1 MVKVKLSTPVTPR
14 GNLGHPPP
22 AAKPARPRTSVPSS
36 LAAGSPRLSTPDPRL
51 RPSSHLQRELRQ
63 AQPQPPATP
72 RKENRLPPPPPPTA
86 LATAASPATPR
97 PRTTMLSRSRSMFKD
112 RGCSSVAVA
121 VGESPRPSRFQPP
134 RSSYEGASNLKKPAP
149 SCSRDQAVVADRRK
163 ASSAVAP
170 EPFLVKASR
179 DDMPAP
185 LVLVASK
192 ERDLPYRSG
201 AISPAGCANE
211 DSKSN
216 VQEHVDRSPDK
227 FGSEEITGDSDTE
240 PSYVYVKKDSDEQI
254 PGPPPPETPAAAA
267 AAADDAEEEF
277 RRESSESLYSNVQS
291 SFSPR
296 SELASAASSATT
308 GSSPRPSATA
318 QSPEASVSPR
328 PRKSAEAE
336 EGAEKRVPAPT
347 TTPRSS
353 AQSPMDAVNGLKR
366 LLTFGKRSGNGKAS
380 EAAAAPRA
388 PPARDGDSSTLLD
401 NSYVISPN
409 GNSST
414 LLGIRFRC

>member
-1 MVKVKLSTPVTPR
+1 
-14 GNLGHPPP
+14 
-22 AAKPARPRTSVPSS
+22 
-36 LAAGSPRLSTPDPRL
+36 
-51 RPSSHLQRELRQ
+51 
-63 AQPQPPATP
+63 
-72 RKENRLPPPPPPTA
+72 
-86 LATAASPATPR
+86 
-97 PRTTMLSRSRSMFKD
+97 MLSRSRSMFKD
-112 RGCSSVAVA
+112 RGCASVA
-121 VGESPRPSRFQPP
+121 VGESPRPKRFQEPP
-134 RSSYEGASNLKKPAP
+134 RSSYDGASNLKKPAP
-149 SCSRDQAVVADRRK
+149 SCSREQAVVADRRK

-201 AISPAGCANE
+201 GAITPAGCANE

-254 PGPPPPETPAAAA
+254 PRPPPPETPAAA

-296 SELASAASSATT
+296 SELAASSATT

-380 EAAAAPRA
+380 EAAPAPRA
-388 PPARDGDSSTLLD
+388 PPARDGDDSDDLD
-401 NSYVISPN
+401 NSYVISPH

>member
-1 MVKVKLSTPVTPR
+1 
-14 GNLGHPPP
+14 
-22 AAKPARPRTSVPSS
+22 
-36 LAAGSPRLSTPDPRL
+36 
-51 RPSSHLQRELRQ
+51 
-63 AQPQPPATP
+63 
-72 RKENRLPPPPPPTA
+72 
-86 LATAASPATPR
+86 
-97 PRTTMLSRSRSMFKD
+97 MLSRSRSMFKD
-112 RGCSSVAVA
+112 RGCASVA
-121 VGESPRPSRFQPP
+121 VGESPRPTRFQEPP
-134 RSSYEGASNLKKPAP
+134 RSSYDGASNLKKPAP

-201 AISPAGCANE
+201 AITPAGCGNE
-211 DSKSN
+211 LDSKSN

-254 PGPPPPETPAAAA
+254 PRPPPPETPAA

-296 SELASAASSATT
+296 SESELAASSATT

-380 EAAAAPRA
+380 EAAAAGERAPRSVPPA
-388 PPARDGDSSTLLD
+388 PPARHGDDSDDLD
-401 NSYVISPN
+401 NSYVISPH

-414 LLGIRFRC
+414 LSGSAW

>member
-1 MVKVKLSTPVTPR
+1 
-14 GNLGHPPP
+14 
-22 AAKPARPRTSVPSS
+22 
-36 LAAGSPRLSTPDPRL
+36 
-51 RPSSHLQRELRQ
+51 
-63 AQPQPPATP
+63 
-72 RKENRLPPPPPPTA
+72 
-86 LATAASPATPR
+86 
-97 PRTTMLSRSRSMFKD
+97 MLSRSRSMFKD

-409 GNSST
+409 VGSLQSIAASSE
-414 LLGIRFRC
+414 LKEPVLHAKSPRVHRSFFSLSSFKSGAN

>member
-1 MVKVKLSTPVTPR
+1 
-14 GNLGHPPP
+14 
-22 AAKPARPRTSVPSS
+22 
-36 LAAGSPRLSTPDPRL
+36 
-51 RPSSHLQRELRQ
+51 
-63 AQPQPPATP
+63 
-72 RKENRLPPPPPPTA
+72 
-86 LATAASPATPR
+86 
-97 PRTTMLSRSRSMFKD
+97 MFKD
-112 RGCSSVAVA
+112 RGCASVA
-121 VGESPRPSRFQPP
+121 VGESPRPTRFQEPP
-134 RSSYEGASNLKKPAP
+134 RSSYDGASNLKKPAP

-201 AISPAGCANE
+201 AITPAGCGNE
-211 DSKSN
+211 LDSKSN
-216 VQEHVDRSPDK
+216 VQEHVDPSPDK

-254 PGPPPPETPAAAA
+254 PRPPPPETPA

-380 EAAAAPRA
+380 EAAAAGERARRPVPRA
-388 PPARDGDSSTLLD
+388 PPARDGGGSAGMDESDDLD
-401 NSYVISPN
+401 NSYVISPH

-414 LLGIRFRC
+414 LLDIRFRC